1 MTTAEA
7 GRNEATGA
15 KFSLS
20 SMQTARAF
28 SQLAVRRIASGMRP
42 GMTHAQAHDL
52 AMATLQK
59 LEMERNWHP
68 IVIRFG
74 EDTLKTFREISDPG
88 RVLGEQDIFFVDIGP
103 VWEGHEGDAG
113 DTFVTGDDPQMH
125 ACAEAARTLWHDVA
139 ARWRA
144 GKLSGQ
150 ALYAYAAER
159 AQAMGWRLNL
169 DIKGHRVCDFPHAIY
184 RASKLGDFGLC
195 PSTGIWILEIQI
207 AHPTRPFGAF
217 YEDLLMEDEVRP
229 EDGVADAVAAS
240 GTSPGPSLEA
250 ATEQLFSYGTLQL
263 SSVQLATFG
272 RRLAGRT
279 DRLPGYRLEQLAIQG
294 PAVVATSGK
303 THHPIAAPAVD
314 PGEGADGAD
323 GVEGAVFA
331 ITPAELAHADAY
343 EVADYR
349 RERVTLASGLQAWAY
364 VDARHAPS
372 STTKD

>member
-7 GRNEATGA
+7 GRTEATGA
-15 KFSLS
+15 KFSLC

-68 IVIRFG
+68 VVIRFG
-74 EDTLKTFREISDPG
+74 EDTLKTFREISDPE
-88 RVLGEQDIFFVDIGP
+88 RVLGAQDIFFIDIGP
-103 VWEGHEGDAG
+103 VWDGHEGDAG

-144 GKLSGQ
+144 DRLSGQ

-159 AQAMGWRLNL
+159 AEAMGWRLNL

-184 RASKLGDFGLC
+184 QAGKLGDFGLC
-195 PSTGIWILEIQI
+195 PTTGIWILEIQI
-207 AHPTRPFGAF
+207 AHPTRAFGAF
-217 YEDLLMEDEVRP
+217 YEDLLMEDDVRP
-229 EDGVADAVAAS
+229 EDGVADAVASEAAAS
-240 GTSPGPSLEA
+240 EA

-263 SSVQLATFG
+263 PSVQLATFG
-272 RRLAGRT
+272 RRLAGHA
-279 DRLPGYRLEQLAIQG
+279 DRLPGYRLGQLAIQD
-294 PAVVATSGK
+294 AEVVATSGEA
-303 THHPIAAPAVD
+303 HHPIVAPAADASSEGVD
-314 PGEGADGAD
+314 
-323 GVEGAVFA
+323 GAVFA
-331 ITPAELAHADAY
+331 ITRAELAHADAY

-349 RERVTLASGLQAWAY
+349 RERVTLASGMQAWAY
-364 VDARHAPS
+364 VDARPAPS
-372 STTKD
+372 GTTKD

>member
-1 MTTAEA
+1 MTTPQA
-7 GRNEATGA
+7 GRTEATGA
-15 KFSLS
+15 KFSLQ
-20 SMQTARAF
+20 SMQHARTL
-28 SQLAVRRIASGMRP
+28 SQRAVRQIASGMRP
-42 GMTHAQAHDL
+42 GITHAQAHDL
-52 AMATLQK
+52 AMATLHK

-74 EDTLKTFREISDPG
+74 QDTLKTFREQSDPAS
-88 RVLGEQDIFFVDIGP
+88 VLGAQDIYFIDIGP

-144 GKLSGQ
+144 DRLSGE

-159 AQAMGWRLNL
+159 AEAMGWRLNL

-184 RASKLGDFGLC
+184 QAGRLGDFGLC
-195 PSTGIWILEIQI
+195 PGTGIWILEIQI

-217 YEDLLMEDEVRP
+217 YEDLLMADDEAHTP
-229 EDGVADAVAAS
+229 ATQA
-240 GTSPGPSLEA
+240 TQA

-263 SSVQLATFG
+263 QSVQVATFG
-272 RRLAGRT
+272 RRLDGQL
-279 DRLPGYRLEQLAIQG
+279 DSLPGYRLEQLEIKD

-303 THHPIAAPAVD
+303 THHPIVAPSGNTADRVD
-314 PGEGADGAD
+314 
-323 GVEGAVFA
+323 GAVFA
-331 ITPAELAHADAY
+331 LTPAELAHADAY
-343 EVADYR
+343 EVDDYR

-364 VDARHAPS
+364 VDARSHPGR
-372 STTKD
+372 